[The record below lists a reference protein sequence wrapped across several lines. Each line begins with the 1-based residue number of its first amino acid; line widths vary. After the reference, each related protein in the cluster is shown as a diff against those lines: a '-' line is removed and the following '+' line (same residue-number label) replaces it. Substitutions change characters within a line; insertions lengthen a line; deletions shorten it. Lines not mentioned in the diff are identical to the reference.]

1 MVSPKE
7 ILIIVFYSMSLT
19 FILCIAVLK
28 VKNWIKQTNKKNK
41 MILRFRSFRIE
52 PEPELEIEIEI
63 EQELELELEIEL
75 ELEPELE
82 PELEIEVEVE
92 VELEPEPELKQEQI
106 KPVEEV

>member
-1 MVSPKE
+1 
-7 ILIIVFYSMSLT
+7 MSLT

-52 PEPELEIEIEI
+52 PE
-63 EQELELELEIEL
+63 
-75 ELEPELE
+75 LE

-92 VELEPEPELKQEQI
+92 VELEPEPELKQELI